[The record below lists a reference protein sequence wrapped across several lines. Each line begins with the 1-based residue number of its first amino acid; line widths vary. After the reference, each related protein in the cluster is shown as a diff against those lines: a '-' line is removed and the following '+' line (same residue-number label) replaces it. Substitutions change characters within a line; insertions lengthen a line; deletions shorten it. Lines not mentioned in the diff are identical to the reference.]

1 MVVFLWGCWVNLAV
15 IMYCFFKGK
24 PINYA
29 SLCYLSAK
37 QGWNKLFGD
46 EKQMYALNVVH
57 SLQLQKWFRFF
68 FKCQSKR
75 KNALL
80 YRNPWLNMLSSA
92 LHRPLKG
99 YISMHLIL
107 CVLARFALTKA
118 ELNKPKEETITAF
131 LLHLSLKVDLTT
143 SFNLVILRG
152 FTFFFFIL
160 DSCLHA
166 PSPPIVVSNS
176 LIKLSKLIVLL
187 CFYAFSPILP
197 SCYFVKRF
205 NFVLY
210 LATLIK
216 LFKKA
221 HGKNAFF
228 ICLW

>member
-107 CVLARFALTKA
+107 CALARFALTKA

-152 FTFFFFIL
+152 FTFFFYPWFLIARSLPSYCCLKFFNQTQQINCFIVFL
-160 DSCLHA
+160 CF
-166 PSPPIVVSNS
+166 
-176 LIKLSKLIVLL
+176 LSYFALLLL
-187 CFYAFSPILP
+187 CET
-197 SCYFVKRF
+197 V
-205 NFVLY
+205 
-210 LATLIK
+210 
-216 LFKKA
+216 
-221 HGKNAFF
+221 
-228 ICLW
+228 